1 MMGRLKTHILQFEMN
16 GSRRK
21 SGLHPF
27 PLFGAEEM
35 SSRKSCAGSAAPAI
49 LLAIVLLILV
59 GSTLYFHIAKT
70 WWFPPAITPV
80 GHQID
85 QQFIITLIA
94 TGIVFVL
101 AQLALAWMV
110 FKYRD
115 HGQKARFVRGSHMLE
130 VIWTTATL
138 IIFVGLGVMAQHAWA
153 EVHFGGAAPGA
164 IQIEVT
170 GQQFVWNF
178 RYPGP
183 DGKFGKL
190 NPKLID
196 ASVGNPLGLDPSD
209 PAGKDDI
216 VTPNLYIPVNK
227 EIELLIRS
235 QDVIHSFFVR
245 ELRIKQDAV
254 PGLVIPIHFV
264 TTQIGTY
271 EITCNQLC
279 GSNHY
284 HMHALMH
291 VVSDEDFQKWEQQ
304 QEAQLA
310 Q

>member
-1 MMGRLKTHILQFEMN
+1 MG
-16 GSRRK
+16 
-21 SGLHPF
+21 
-27 PLFGAEEM
+27 
-35 SSRKSCAGSAAPAI
+35 SRKSNAGSAAPAV
-49 LLAIVLLILV
+49 LLAIVILLLV

-80 GHQID
+80 GHEID
-85 QQFIITLIA
+85 QQFFLTLVV

-115 HGQKARFVRGSHMLE
+115 HGQKAHFTRGNHALE

-138 IIFVGLGVMAQHAWA
+138 VIFVGLGALATHAWGQ
-153 EVHFGGAAPGA
+153 VHFGGVEPGA
-164 IQIEVT
+164 LQVEVT
-170 GQQFVWNF
+170 GVQFTWTF

-183 DGKFGKL
+183 DGKFGKIV
-190 NPKLID
+190 PADID
-196 ASVGNPLGLDPSD
+196 ASVGNPLGLDPND

-216 VTPNLYIPVNK
+216 VVPDLYVPVNQQ
-227 EIELLIRS
+227 IELMIRS

-254 PGLVIPIHFV
+254 PGLIVPIHFRV
-264 TTQIGTY
+264 EQTGDY

-279 GSNHY
+279 GLGHY
-284 HMHALMH
+284 HMHAIMH
-291 VVSDEDFQKWEQQ
+291 VLSQADFEQWEKK
-304 QEAQLA
+304 QEAQNA

>member
-1 MMGRLKTHILQFEMN
+1 MH
-16 GSRRK
+16 
-21 SGLHPF
+21 
-27 PLFGAEEM
+27 
-35 SSRKSCAGSAAPAI
+35 SRKSCAGSTAPPVI
-49 LLAIVLLILV
+49 LAIVILILV

-85 QQFIITLIA
+85 RQFDITLVV

-101 AQLALAWMV
+101 AQLALAWII

-115 HGQKARFVRGSHMLE
+115 HGQPVKFTRGNHALE

-138 IIFVGLGVMAQHAWA
+138 VIFVGLGVMATHAWG
-153 EVHFGGAAPGA
+153 EVHFGGVVPGA
-164 IQIEVT
+164 LQVEVT
-170 GQQFVWNF
+170 GQQFAWNF

-190 NPKLID
+190 NPKDVD
-196 ASVGNPLGLDPSD
+196 ASIGNPLGLDSSD
-209 PAGKDDI
+209 PASKDDI
-216 VTPNLYIPVNK
+216 VVPQLYLPVNR
-227 EIELLIRS
+227 EIVLMIRS
-235 QDVIHSFFVR
+235 QDVVHSFFVR

-254 PGLVIPIHFV
+254 PGLVIPIHFKV
-264 TTQIGTY
+264 TKIGTY

-279 GSNHY
+279 GMQHY
-284 HMHALMH
+284 QMHSLLH
-291 VVSDEDFQKWEQQ
+291 VMSDEDFANWEKQ
-304 QEAQLA
+304 QEAQNA

>member
-1 MMGRLKTHILQFEMN
+1 MG
-16 GSRRK
+16 
-21 SGLHPF
+21 
-27 PLFGAEEM
+27 
-35 SSRKSCAGSAAPAI
+35 SRKSCAGSTAPAV
-49 LLAIVLLILV
+49 LLAIVILILV
-59 GSTLYFHIAKT
+59 GSTIYFHVAKT

-85 QQFIITLIA
+85 QQFFITFIV

-115 HGQKARFVRGSHMLE
+115 HGQKARFVRGSHALE

-138 IIFVGLGVMAQHAWA
+138 VIFVTLGVMAARAWG
-153 EVHFGGAAPGA
+153 EVHFGGPAPGA
-164 IQIEVT
+164 LQVEVT
-170 GQQFVWNF
+170 GAQFVWMF

-183 DGKFGKL
+183 DGKFGRII
-190 NPKLID
+190 PKDID
-196 ASVGNPLGLDPSD
+196 ASVGNPLGLDPND

-216 VTPNLYIPVNK
+216 VTSDLYLPVDRP
-227 EIELLIRS
+227 IELMIRS

-254 PGLVIPIHFV
+254 PGLVIPIHFKI
-264 TTQIGTY
+264 TKIGDY

-279 GSNHY
+279 GLGHY
-284 HMHALMH
+284 HMHAWLH
-291 VVSDEDFQKWEQQ
+291 VLSDADFQQWEQK
-304 QEAQLA
+304 QEAQNA

>member
-1 MMGRLKTHILQFEMN
+1 
-16 GSRRK
+16 
-21 SGLHPF
+21 
-27 PLFGAEEM
+27 M
-35 SSRKSCAGSAAPAI
+35 SSRKTCSGSATPAV

-80 GHQID
+80 GNEID
-85 QQFIITLIA
+85 RQFMITLVA

-101 AQLALAWMV
+101 AQVALAWLV

-115 HGQKARFVRGSHMLE
+115 HGQKAHFVRGNHALE

-138 IIFVGLGVMAQHAWA
+138 IIFVGLGLMAQHAWGK
-153 EVHFGGAAPGA
+153 VHYGGTVPGA
-164 IQIEVT
+164 VQIEVT

-183 DGKFGKL
+183 DGKFGRL

-196 ASVGNPLGLDPSD
+196 ASVGNPLGLDSSD
-209 PAGKDDI
+209 PASKDDI
-216 VTPNLYIPVNK
+216 VSPDLYIPVNK
-227 EIELLIRS
+227 PIELWIRS

-245 ELRIKQDAV
+245 ELRIKQDAL
-254 PGLVIPIHFV
+254 PGLVIPIHFT
-264 TTQIGTY
+264 TTQIGDY

-284 HMHALMH
+284 HMHAMMH
-291 VVSDEDFQKWEQQ
+291 VMSEADFQKWEQQ
-304 QEAQLA
+304 QEAQNA

>member
-1 MMGRLKTHILQFEMN
+1 MRL
-16 GSRRK
+16 
-21 SGLHPF
+21 
-27 PLFGAEEM
+27 
-35 SSRKSCAGSAAPAI
+35 RKSCSGSAAPAV

-80 GHQID
+80 GHEID
-85 QQFIITLIA
+85 QQFMITLIA

-101 AQLALAWMV
+101 AQVALAFMV
-110 FKYRD
+110 YKYRD
-115 HGQKARFVRGSHMLE
+115 HGQKARFVRGNHALE
-130 VIWTTATL
+130 IIWTTATL

-153 EVHFGGAAPGA
+153 QVHFGGPAPGA
-164 IQIEVT
+164 VQIEVT

-183 DGKFGKL
+183 DGTFGKL

-196 ASVGNPLGLDPSD
+196 ASVGNPLGLDPND
-209 PAGKDDI
+209 PSSKDDI
-216 VTPNLYIPVNK
+216 VSPDLYLPVGK
-227 EIELLIRS
+227 RIELLIRS

-254 PGLVIPIHFV
+254 PGLVIPIHF
-264 TTQIGTY
+264 TTTTIGDY

-284 HMHALMH
+284 HMHAMMH
-291 VVSDEDFQKWEQQ
+291 VLSDADFQKWEQQ
-304 QEAQLA
+304 QEAQNA